1 LEKRTSRRHGGV
13 TSLGDAL
20 DGYLRESGLAQ
31 KLALRRIYSAWDAAC
46 GPRLAERA
54 RPVRFR
60 DGQLLVEVQSSAHLH
75 ELESFTGEGLRRAAN
90 QRLGRA
96 EILKVVFQLK
106 R

>member
-1 LEKRTSRRHGGV
+1 ME
-13 TSLGDAL
+13 
-20 DGYLRESGLAQ
+20 GYLRESGLAS
-31 KLALRRIYSAWDAAC
+31 KLALRRIYAAWDGAC
-46 GPRLAERA
+46 GPRLAAHA

-75 ELESFTGEGLRRAAN
+75 ELENFTGEGLRRAAN

-96 EILKVVFQLK
+96 EILKVDFQLK